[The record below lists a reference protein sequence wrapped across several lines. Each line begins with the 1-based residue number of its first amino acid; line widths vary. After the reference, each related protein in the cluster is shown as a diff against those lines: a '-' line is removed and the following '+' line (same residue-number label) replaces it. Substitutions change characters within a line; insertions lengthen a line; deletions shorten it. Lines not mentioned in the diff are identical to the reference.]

1 MAYKHELAIRLLTEA
16 MDTYAEA
23 YDLEEVDEIYAI
35 MANAISEIGDLVGG
49 EDEDE

>member
-1 MAYKHELAIRLLTEA
+1 MTYKHELAIKLLTEA

-23 YDLEEVDEIYAI
+23 YDLEEMDEIYAI
-35 MANAISEIGDLVGG
+35 MTNAISEIGDLAGD